1 MLMWADCSGA
11 RSWRASR
18 RWAQALAVPETRE
31 RFAQLGFVII
41 GNTPQEFAAV
51 VKSEVAKYRRI
62 IKESGIELL

>member
-1 MLMWADCSGA
+1 VIDAVH
-11 RSWRASR
+11 RAA
-18 RWAQALAVPETRE
+18 AQALAVPETRE